1 VSNFGVRWRLS
12 DLRAEGLEL
21 AANLGEPQ
29 RWRVGQRGPFDA
41 GFGSAIQKGQR
52 RFHIPFIVMTA
63 GSAGEFRQRHGEP
76 ASPERIAQWLR
87 MSLQAWREDQCDGVV
102 TYCLDKRSQS
112 ETFPLAQKLFREFRT
127 NQR

>member
-1 VSNFGVRWRLS
+1 MTTRDAPPVTISNNCSWTTPSCGNRTWR
-12 DLRAEGLEL
+12 
-21 AANLGEPQ
+21 AAP
-29 RWRVGQRGPFDA
+29 
-41 GFGSAIQKGQR
+41 SAR
-52 RFHIPFIVMTA
+52 A